1 MVWEGMRR
9 RREPDWDY
17 DGDYG
22 EVVDPDRERKQG
34 GETRE
39 RKFKRVVKVKD
50 GTPGD
55 WCLG

>member
-1 MVWEGMRR
+1 MRR